1 MKNHAPH
8 HKNIADIL
16 GSVHDRDHYTV
27 IRDFFELSAIS
38 IRNNFDHGNEKNL
51 NLSSKMWGGGTRAA
65 NATIRYALTHTGA
78 DVRTIANTV
87 MPNRF

>member
-1 MKNHAPH
+1 MTEKKEFKSFFKNV
-8 HKNIADIL
+8 
-16 GSVHDRDHYTV
+16 G
-27 IRDFFELSAIS
+27 
-38 IRNNFDHGNEKNL
+38 
-51 NLSSKMWGGGTRAA
+51 GGGTRAA